1 MCEKQKGHWMK
12 NGQSDVVVWSRKTQ
26 LCQATKAG
34 RETCIKNGI
43 DLSNLEELLPETTDP
58 YQVMENY
65 MQLGRKYPFADF
77 DNAYFALNRE
87 CPLEGILGAY
97 IRENM
102 TLFFGN

>member
-1 MCEKQKGHWMK
+1 M
-12 NGQSDVVVWSRKTQ
+12 
-26 LCQATKAG
+26 
-34 RETCIKNGI
+34 
-43 DLSNLEELLPETTDP
+43 PETTDP

-77 DNAYFALNRE
+77 DKAYFALDRE